1 MRTFVVCFALFAAA
15 IACSDTTSGSFGDLT
30 ALQQH
35 ETQWNHRDFHSY
47 TFNLRERHFGDTF
60 YLRVTVL
67 ADTIASFIDDSAGV
81 TSFGTIDPPTVDEL
95 FATARADLLSKGLDV
110 QLEYDSQLGYPTRV
124 YAYNRGPAG
133 PFEATVSNLHRL
145 Q

>member
-1 MRTFVVCFALFAAA
+1 MRTFLVCFALAAGA
-15 IACSDTTSGSFGDLT
+15 IGCSDGTSGSFFDVT

-47 TFNLRERHFGDTF
+47 TFNLREQHFGDMY

-67 ADTIASFIDDSAGV
+67 ADTVASFIDDSAGV
-81 TSFGTIDPPTVDEL
+81 TSFGTIDPPTIDEL
-95 FATARADLLSKGLDV
+95 FATALSDLRAKGLEV
-110 QLEYDSQLGYPTRV
+110 QVEYDSQLGYPTRV
-124 YAYNRGPAG
+124 YAYNYGPAG
-133 PFEATVSNLHRL
+133 AFEATVSNLRPL

>member
-1 MRTFVVCFALFAAA
+1 MRTFVVGFVLAAAA
-15 IACSDTTSGSFGDLT
+15 IACSDATSGSFGDLT

-47 TFNLRERHFGDTF
+47 TFNLREQHFGDMY

-81 TSFGTIDPPTVDEL
+81 TSFGTIAPPTVDEL
-95 FATARADLLSKGLDV
+95 FATARSDLLAKGLEV
-110 QLEYDSQLGYPTRV
+110 QVEYDSRLGYPTRV
-124 YAYNRGPAG
+124 YANNNSPAG
-133 PFEATVSNLHRL
+133 AFEATVSNLQPLR
-145 Q
+145 